1 VPPVGSTTSP
11 GSSPFTPPDGTFDL
25 PPGANPGGAPPVGG
39 PGSGGPGSGGPGSGG
54 PGGGVPSGPGTDV
67 PGVEDKP
74 PQIAT
79 AVVPEPSVLSLV
91 LVGGGLLTL
100 VAWGAARRS

>member
-1 VPPVGSTTSP
+1 
-11 GSSPFTPPDGTFDL
+11 
-25 PPGANPGGAPPVGG
+25 
-39 PGSGGPGSGGPGSGG
+39 
-54 PGGGVPSGPGTDV
+54 V
-67 PGVEDKP
+67 PGIEEKP

-91 LVGGGLLTL
+91 LVGGGVLTL